1 MVTIETSTTD
11 KTVKEKNMQKYFKVI
26 LNQRFCYLAP
36 RNSIHTS
43 MGEEV
48 SQSLRGKMRFIH
60 PKFFYDKKGSEL
72 FEEICSLPEYY
83 LTRSEMEILDSIG
96 LELSQFLVQD
106 YALIELGSGSAKKT
120 RRLLEVLTGRQ
131 ETVEYYPIDIS
142 DVLKESSASLQRDY
156 RNLKITGILDQYES
170 GLDFIKSL
178 EQKKLL
184 AFLGSSLGNFDYKS
198 AIKLL
203 KKIHDTMN
211 PGDLFLLGLDLVK
224 DKGILESAYNDFQ
237 GVTSQFNLNLLTRIN
252 NQLGGNF
259 DLKNFDHVAFYN
271 SKHKR
276 IEMHLRSKCEQEIS
290 ISKINLS
297 IKLKKNETILTEY
310 SYKYTPEQI
319 EQIASKVGFKIEK
332 IWFDKNKFFS
342 LVLFSA

>member
-1 MVTIETSTTD
+1 
-11 KTVKEKNMQKYFKVI
+11 MQKYFKVI
-26 LNQRFCYLAP
+26 VNPKFCYLAP
-36 RNSIHTS
+36 RNGLHTS

-48 SQSLRGKMRFIH
+48 SRSLGRKVRFIH
-60 PKFFYDKKGSEL
+60 PKFFYDEEGSKL

-120 RRLLEVLTGRQ
+120 RLLLEVLTGRQ
-131 ETVEYYPIDIS
+131 ESVEYYPIDIS

-156 RNLKITGILDQYES
+156 KNLKITGILGQYES

-178 EQKKLL
+178 EQKKLI

-211 PGDLFLLGLDLVK
+211 PKDLFLLGLDLVK
-224 DKGILESAYNDFQ
+224 DKRILENAYDDFQ
-237 GVTSQFNLNLLTRIN
+237 GVTSRFNLNLLTRIN
-252 NQLGGNF
+252 NELGGNF
-259 DLKNFDHVAFYN
+259 DLKSFEHLAFYN
-271 SKHKR
+271 SKHNR
-276 IEMHLRSKCEQEIS
+276 IEMHLRSKGEQEIF

-297 IKLKKNETILTEY
+297 IKLKKSETILTEY
-310 SYKYTPEQI
+310 SYKYTIPQI
-319 EQIASKVGFKIEK
+319 EQIANKVGFKIEK
-332 IWFDKNKFFS
+332 IWYDKNKFFS
-342 LVLFSA
+342 LILFSA